1 MSHAEAR
8 VIGDLPGFFS
18 VVDDDWHRDLI
29 GFPVRLMERGERGL
43 LRVSP
48 EAVVAFRYRDV
59 LDLANQRDVGNM
71 PVDVLAGQSAR
82 RETGD
87 AQAAGGPAG
96 KAGSDSASGA
106 GGAVGTQRAMF
117 RMLADQAFTH
127 NPPLHRFT
135 RHALSRQ
142 LLRRSLRQF
151 EPLAGETA
159 ASLAAGLAGRSGID
173 FGADLARPYVARFW
187 GDVIGLTPAESAEV
201 CGLMREMSPVFLL
214 ERTPAQT
221 AAVDQAASRYT
232 EIVTGAAERGLAA
245 GDNQVIAEM
254 SADIRAIEVDGKPG
268 SVGSYLAA
276 NLFDGFHTVGVAVAN
291 ALYVLLATDHYG
303 ELLRD
308 PDLAPRAFQESLRIA
323 PPLLLT
329 HRYVLGD
336 VVHDGVL
343 LPAGTSVAMLWGSPN
358 LDPEAFADP
367 WRFRW
372 DRPAQPLL
380 TFGGGAH
387 LCPGRTAA
395 RMLVETALT
404 TFARLG
410 LRWRLADGHPYQW
423 QPASAM
429 RELVSFPVELA

>member
-1 MSHAEAR
+1 MSHVAAR
-8 VIGDLPGFFS
+8 AIGDLPGFFS

-29 GFPVRLMERGERGL
+29 GFPVRLMDRGERGL

-48 EAVVAFRYRDV
+48 GAVVAFRYRDV
-59 LDLANQRDVGNM
+59 LELANLRDVGNM
-71 PVDVLAGQSAR
+71 PVGVLAGQSAR
-82 RETGD
+82 RETGG
-87 AQAAGGPAG
+87 AQAADGPAG
-96 KAGSDSASGA
+96 AAGAAGA
-106 GGAVGTQRAMF
+106 AGVAGEPRAVF

-151 EPLAGETA
+151 EPLAGEIA
-159 ASLAAGLAGRSGID
+159 AGLAAGLAGRSGID

-201 CGLMREMSPVFLL
+201 CGLMREMSPLFLL
-214 ERTPAQT
+214 ERAPAQT
-221 AAVDQAASRYT
+221 AAIDQAASRYT
-232 EIVTGAAERGLAA
+232 AIVTGAAERGLAA
-245 GDNQVIAEM
+245 GRNQVIAELA
-254 SADIRAIEVDGKPG
+254 ADLSAIEVEGKPE

-291 ALYVLLATDHYG
+291 ALYVLLATGQYG

-329 HRYVLGD
+329 HRYVLSD

-358 LDPEAFADP
+358 LDPEVFAGP

-372 DRPAQPLL
+372 DRAAQPLL

-410 LRWRLADGHPYQW
+410 LRWRLAGGHPYQW

>member
-1 MSHAEAR
+1 MSHVAAR

-59 LDLANQRDVGNM
+59 LDLANLRDVGNM

-87 AQAAGGPAG
+87 AQAA
-96 KAGSDSASGA
+96 DGA
-106 GGAVGTQRAMF
+106 GGSDGAGGTQRAMF

-135 RHALSRQ
+135 RQALSRQ

-151 EPLAGETA
+151 EPLAGEIA
-159 ASLAAGLAGRSGID
+159 AALASGLAGRSGID

-232 EIVTGAAERGLAA
+232 EIVTGAAEHGLAA

-254 SADIRAIEVDGKPG
+254 AADLSAIEVDGKPG

-291 ALYVLLATDHYG
+291 ALYVLLATGQYA

-329 HRYVLGD
+329 HRYVLSD

-343 LPAGTSVAMLWGSPN
+343 LPGGTSVAMLWGSPN
-358 LDPEAFADP
+358 LDPEVFADP

-372 DRPAQPLL
+372 DRAAQPLL

>member
-1 MSHAEAR
+1 MSHVAAR

-59 LDLANQRDVGNM
+59 LDLANLRDVGNM

-87 AQAAGGPAG
+87 AQAA
-96 KAGSDSASGA
+96 DGA
-106 GGAVGTQRAMF
+106 GGSDGAGGTQRAMF

-135 RHALSRQ
+135 RQALSRQ

-151 EPLAGETA
+151 EPLAGEIA
-159 ASLAAGLAGRSGID
+159 VALASGLAGRSGID

-232 EIVTGAAERGLAA
+232 EIVTGAAEHGLAA

-254 SADIRAIEVDGKPG
+254 AADLSAIEVDGKPG

-291 ALYVLLATDHYG
+291 ALYVLLATGQYA
-303 ELLRD
+303 ELVRD

-329 HRYVLGD
+329 HRYVLSD

-343 LPAGTSVAMLWGSPN
+343 LPGGTSVAMLWGSPN
-358 LDPEAFADP
+358 LDPEVFADP

-372 DRPAQPLL
+372 DRAAQPLL

>member
-1 MSHAEAR
+1 MSHVAAR
-8 VIGDLPGFFS
+8 AIGDLPGFFS
-18 VVDDDWHRDLI
+18 VVDDDWHQDLI
-29 GFPVRLMERGERGL
+29 GFPVRLMDRGERGL

-48 EAVVAFRYRDV
+48 DAVVAFRYHDV

-71 PVDVLAGQSAR
+71 PVDVLAGQSSR
-82 RETGD
+82 RETSGG
-87 AQAAGGPAG
+87 AQAATGTPGVAG
-96 KAGSDSASGA
+96 
-106 GGAVGTQRAMF
+106 TERAMF

-127 NPPLHRFT
+127 VPPLHRFT

-142 LLRRSLRQF
+142 LLRRNLRQF
-151 EPLAGETA
+151 EPLAAETA
-159 ASLAAGLAGRSGID
+159 AALAAGLAGRSGID

-201 CGLMREMSPVFLL
+201 CELMRQMSPVFLV

-221 AAVDQAASRYT
+221 AAVDQAASRYAA
-232 EIVTGAAERGLAA
+232 IVGRAAERGLAA
-245 GDNQVIAEM
+245 GDNPVITGLA
-254 SADIRAIEVDGKPG
+254 ADLSAIEVDGKPG
-268 SVGSYLAA
+268 SVGSFLAA

-291 ALYVLLATDHYG
+291 ALYVLLATGQYG

-329 HRYVLGD
+329 HRYVLSD

-358 LDPEAFADP
+358 LDPEVFAGP

-372 DRPAQPLL
+372 DRAAQPLL

-410 LRWRLADGHPYQW
+410 LHWRLADGHAYQW

-429 RELVSFPVELA
+429 RELVSFPVELPR